1 METRLKACGEY
12 RIIGKRDGKVFY
24 DRTFKNVVTQLYFD
38 ALFKLMD
45 STESTATADDLKINV
60 LATGSGTAAATKQ
73 DIQLATEVF
82 RKSITDTRITATSIE
97 VITEL
102 TIAESNFTIK
112 ELGLFANANPLT
124 PNDGTLISRVAISP
138 IEKLASEQYQILYKF
153 TIQEG

>member
-1 METRLKACGEY
+1 
-12 RIIGKRDGKVFY
+12 
-24 DRTFKNVVTQLYFD
+24 LYFD

-45 STESTATADDLKINV
+45 STEATATAGDLKINV

-73 DIQLATEVF
+73 DLQLQSEVF

-102 TIAESNFTIK
+102 TIADSNFTIK

>member
-1 METRLKACGEY
+1 METMLKACGEY
-12 RIIGKRDGKVFY
+12 RIIGRRDGRVIL
-24 DRTFKNVVTQLYFD
+24 DRTYKNVVTQLYFD

-45 STESTATADDLKINV
+45 STEATATAGDLKINV

-73 DIQLATEVF
+73 DLQLQSEVF

-102 TIAESNFTIK
+102 TIADSNFTIK